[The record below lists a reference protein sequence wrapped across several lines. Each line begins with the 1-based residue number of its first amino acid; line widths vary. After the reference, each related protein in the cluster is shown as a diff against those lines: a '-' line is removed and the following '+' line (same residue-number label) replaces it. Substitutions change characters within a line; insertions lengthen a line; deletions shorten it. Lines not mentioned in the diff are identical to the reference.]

1 MNLNSIMLS
10 QTQEAVYYLFILHS
24 RKGKAV
30 GPAKSVG
37 TKGSGWGEDLLAKR
51 QEILRVIKIIL

>member
-1 MNLNSIMLS
+1 MLS

-30 GPAKSVG
+30 GTENKSVG
-37 TKGSGWGEDLLAKR
+37 ARVQGGVRTYCKETGTFEGDEN
-51 QEILRVIKIIL
+51 IL

>member
-1 MNLNSIMLS
+1 MLS

-30 GPAKSVG
+30 GPENKSVG
-37 TKGSGWGEDLLAKR
+37 TKGSGWGEDLLQRDRKF
-51 QEILRVIKIIL
+51 